1 MDYKYIEQLLER
13 YWQGETTLQEEAILK
28 AFFSQP
34 DVLEIPEDIRRFRSL
49 FICESQQEAPL
60 GDDFDARILEMIDD
74 EKLQVSEL
82 GSGKAPKAKIVSIK
96 SRLMPL
102 FRAAAIV
109 AIVLTL
115 GNAAQA
121 PWEWGWEDPK
131 DAYAKFH
138 QQANDSVNVLGTIQ
152 AENLPDSAKVVTTE
166 SPTFNN
172 IE

>member
-13 YWQGETTLQEEAILK
+13 YWECETTLQEEAILR
-28 AFFSQP
+28 AFFSQEEVP
-34 DVLEIPEDIRRFRSL
+34 AELLKYKAL
-49 FICESQQEAPL
+49 FTYELQKEEVL
-60 GDDFDARILEMIDD
+60 GDDFDARILE
-74 EKLQVSEL
+74 KTQ
-82 GSGKAPKAKIVSIK
+82 PTAKTVTLT

-102 FRAAAIV
+102 FKAAAIV

-121 PWEWGWEDPK
+121 PWNYGWEDPK

-138 QQANDSVNVLGTIQ
+138 QQTADSVNTLGVIQ
-152 AENLPDSAKVVTTE
+152 AENMPDSTKVST
-166 SPTFNN
+166 SDAPTY